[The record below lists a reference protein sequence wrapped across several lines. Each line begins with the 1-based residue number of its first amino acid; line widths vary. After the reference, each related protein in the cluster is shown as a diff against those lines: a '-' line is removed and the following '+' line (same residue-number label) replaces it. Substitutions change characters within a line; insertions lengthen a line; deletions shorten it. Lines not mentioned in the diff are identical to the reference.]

1 MTKRI
6 PDSRLVNC
14 GADIQAIGAQL
25 TEIIGETTL
34 TFPEASLQLTEVLR
48 LLSDAHTVLNDVVDW
63 PVALPT
69 MAECGTYSS
78 LGSRCVLDMNH
89 PGPHKASHGF
99 EWTDEQDAA
108 SALAIAK
115 SMEGRR
121 D

>member
-25 TEIIGETTL
+25 TE
-34 TFPEASLQLTEVLR
+34 VLR
-48 LLSDAHTVLNDVVDW
+48 LLSDANTVLNDVVDW
-63 PVALPT
+63 PVPLPT
-69 MAECGTYSS
+69 KCGTYSS

-99 EWTDEQDAA
+99 QWTDEQDAA

>member
-25 TEIIGETTL
+25 TEIIGETTG

-63 PVALPT
+63 PVPLPT
-69 MAECGTYSS
+69 KCGTYSS
-78 LGSRCVLDMNH
+78 LGSCCVLDMNH

>member
-6 PDSRLVNC
+6 PDNRLVNC

-63 PVALPT
+63 PVPLPT
-69 MAECGTYSS
+69 KCGTYSS

>member
-48 LLSDAHTVLNDVVDW
+48 LLSDANTVLNDVVDW
-63 PVALPT
+63 PVPLPT
-69 MAECGTYSS
+69 KCGTYSS

>member
-1 MTKRI
+1 MTDRI
-6 PDSRLVNC
+6 PDSRLVNWA
-14 GADIQAIGAQL
+14 ADIQSIGAEL

-63 PVALPT
+63 PVPLPT
-69 MAECGTYSS
+69 KCGTYSS

>member
-34 TFPEASLQLTEVLR
+34 TYPEASLQLTEVLR

-63 PVALPT
+63 PVPLPT
-69 MAECGTYSS
+69 KCGTYSS
-78 LGSRCVLDMNH
+78 LGSCCVLDMNH

>member
-1 MTKRI
+1 MIKRI

-48 LLSDAHTVLNDVVDW
+48 LLSDANTVLNDVVDW
-63 PVALPT
+63 PVPLPT
-69 MAECGTYSS
+69 KCGTYSS

>member
-1 MTKRI
+1 MIKRI

-63 PVALPT
+63 PVPLPT
-69 MAECGTYSS
+69 KCGTYSS

-89 PGPHKASHGF
+89 LGPHKASHGF

>member
-25 TEIIGETTL
+25 TEIIGETTR

-63 PVALPT
+63 PVPLPT
-69 MAECGTYSS
+69 KCGTYSS

-89 PGPHKASHGF
+89 LGPHKASHGF

>member
-1 MTKRI
+1 MIKRI

-48 LLSDAHTVLNDVVDW
+48 RLSVAHTVLNDVVNW
-63 PVALPT
+63 PVPLPT
-69 MAECGTYSS
+69 KCGTYSS

-89 PGPHKASHGF
+89 RDP
-99 EWTDEQDAA
+99 
-108 SALAIAK
+108 SA
-115 SMEGRR
+115 
-121 D
+121 

>member
-48 LLSDAHTVLNDVVDW
+48 LLSDANTVLNDVVDW
-63 PVALPT
+63 PVPLPT
-69 MAECGTYSS
+69 KCGTYSS

-89 PGPHKASHGF
+89 LGPHKASHGF

>member
-25 TEIIGETTL
+25 TEIIGETTR

-63 PVALPT
+63 PVPLPT
-69 MAECGTYSS
+69 KCGTYSS

-89 PGPHKASHGF
+89 LGPHKAGHGF

>member
-63 PVALPT
+63 PVPLPT
-69 MAECGTYSS
+69 KCGTYSS
-78 LGSRCVLDMNH
+78 LGSCCVLDMNH

>member
-25 TEIIGETTL
+25 TEIIGETTR
-34 TFPEASLQLTEVLR
+34 TFPEASLQLVEVR
-48 LLSDAHTVLNDVVDW
+48 RMLSTARTVFNDVVDW
-63 PVALPT
+63 PVPLPT
-69 MAECGTYSS
+69 KCGTYSS

>member
-63 PVALPT
+63 PVPLT
-69 MAECGTYSS
+69 TKCGTYSS